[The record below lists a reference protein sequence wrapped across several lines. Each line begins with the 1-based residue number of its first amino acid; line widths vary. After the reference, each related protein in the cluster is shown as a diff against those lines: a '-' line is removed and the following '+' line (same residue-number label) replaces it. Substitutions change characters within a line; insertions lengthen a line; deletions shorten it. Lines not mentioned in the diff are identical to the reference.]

1 MSSISCYQCSSI
13 NGSNPACEDFFHGEL
28 EGVPAMLQTPC
39 LTSSRGRQG
48 RFLATHC
55 IKLVAYS
62 SGRCVCLLDLQ
73 KKRLLSFSIEPN
85 PVQYVYRTCSRDEGD
100 DDSITRMSHCG
111 FLKLHWINPN
121 RRLRGC
127 LHVCDK
133 DACNQSSLR
142 SISIWPIIFSFIV
155 LFVSKRIVLK

>member
-1 MSSISCYQCSSI
+1 MLPFSVVLFISTIIDTVFSISCYQCSSI

-62 SGRCVCLLDLQ
+62 S
-73 KKRLLSFSIEPN
+73 EPN

-127 LHVCDK
+127 LHICDK
-133 DACNQSSLR
+133 DASYCPEVNFIEPPNIR
-142 SISIWPIIFSFIV
+142 SFSASFYPI
-155 LFVSKRIVLK
+155 